1 MCRRLSRTDD
11 MALRIR
17 SSSLSA
23 TSSIFVSYSK
33 SLSIVSMNKSPFMDA
48 RADTKAVAEAIQRQ
62 AGHALT
68 VIINDPDPYLLSS
81 EAV

>member
-1 MCRRLSRTDD
+1 
-11 MALRIR
+11 
-17 SSSLSA
+17 
-23 TSSIFVSYSK
+23 
-33 SLSIVSMNKSPFMDA
+33 MDA